1 MALASITK
9 EEAMFLHQD
18 HYSGPFEIV
27 HFTRAGFW
35 DFFPY
40 SMVHGASDLGSW
52 SGLMSTDGKKV
63 VVSRSSYLN
72 VSKLKKTFEFSVNEI
87 EKVNFGMRIS
97 FHLNCKISGL
107 TMLYLPYKFK
117 ILLFPQILGVLGGKF
132 LQIKVQDNFGNDDS
146 FPKLLGN
153 FKLVL

>member
-1 MALASITK
+1 
-9 EEAMFLHQD
+9 
-18 HYSGPFEIV
+18 
-27 HFTRAGFW
+27 
-35 DFFPY
+35 
-40 SMVHGASDLGSW
+40 
-52 SGLMSTDGKKV
+52 
-63 VVSRSSYLN
+63 
-72 VSKLKKTFEFSVNEI
+72 
-87 EKVNFGMRIS
+87 MRIS